1 MGVVTVDELTLAI
14 KNSID
19 SSHGMVEEQAYIW
32 SPRTATRSTCW
43 RTPAS

>member
-19 SSHGMVEEQAYIW
+19 SSHGMVEEQAYML
-32 SPRTATRSTCW
+32 AHHVLNFFG
-43 RTPAS
+43 